1 MQIARKLGVGV
12 AVVGSAA
19 TAAAHT
25 AGTITRSSAERTWSF
40 EPSVVIPLMLA
51 AGLFIAGA
59 LRRRKRPGWSGAQLG
74 FFVAGWLTLVIALVS
89 PVHKLGALLFSVH
102 MTQHELLMIIAAP
115 LLVLSQPLLWF
126 LWAVPMRWREAI
138 GGWAKQPTIAALWS
152 A

>member
-1 MQIARKLGVGV
+1 MQIARKLGVG
-12 AVVGSAA
+12 AVLIGSAA
-19 TAAAHT
+19 MASAHT
-25 AGTITRSSAERTWSF
+25 SGTLTRSTAESAWSF

-74 FFVAGWLTLVIALVS
+74 YFVAGWLTLIIALVS

-102 MTQHELLMIIAAP
+102 MSQHEMLMIIAAP

-126 LWAVPMRWREAI
+126 LWAVPMRWREV
-138 GGWAKQPTIAALWS
+138 TTS
-152 A
+152 